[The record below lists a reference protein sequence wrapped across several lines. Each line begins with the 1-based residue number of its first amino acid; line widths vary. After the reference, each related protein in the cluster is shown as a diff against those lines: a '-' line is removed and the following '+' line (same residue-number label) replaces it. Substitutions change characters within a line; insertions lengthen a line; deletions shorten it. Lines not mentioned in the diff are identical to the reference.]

1 MCDFVVQESGEVSR
15 WPQGITFQ
23 VLACRPKSRGS
34 VRLKSSSITDKPAI
48 DLGYLTDSAGADARS
63 LREGLRISRKLTST
77 SAWSSLLA
85 EEVHPGPSNT
95 SDEQLD
101 QFIGNTI
108 HSGNALTGTCALG
121 PEGTGVVSPADLS
134 VYGVRGLR
142 VVDSSVIPMIP
153 GGQTGAPTIMIAE
166 RAAAMM
172 TQGTVSVSAPEVA
185 LA

>member
-1 MCDFVVQESGEVSR
+1 VVQESGKAAK

-23 VLACRPKSRGS
+23 ILACRPKSRGS
-34 VRLKSSSITDKPAI
+34 VRLNSASITDKPVI

-63 LREGLRISRKLTST
+63 LREGLRISRKLAST
-77 SAWSSLLA
+77 SAWSSILA
-85 EEVHPGPSNT
+85 GEAHPGPSKT

-101 QFIGNTI
+101 DFIGKTI

-121 PEGTGVVSPADLS
+121 PKGTGVVSPTDLS

-153 GGQTGAPTIMIAE
+153 GGQTGAPTVMIAE
-166 RAAAMM
+166 RAAAML
-172 TQGTVSVSAPEVA
+172 TQATVSMSAPELA
-185 LA
+185 LH